1 MKSNWIK
8 YVFIIFVILILIFA
22 SYIIKKDEAE
32 KKQGQQQ
39 TTTTQENQVKEI
51 KVGIAEL
58 DTMNPILSKNKN
70 VQTVTKL
77 IYEPLVNLTSD
88 YKAEPCL
95 AKEWAKQSDNS
106 YLIKLRE
113 NVRWSDGQSFTA
125 DDVKFTI
132 DRLKDSNTIY
142 SSNVKDVTSI
152 DVEDDYTVRINLD
165 KDKKEKIKKIGWNI
179 QNIENIIPNTN
190 VILIGSKK
198 FINEKVFELKER
210 QVENL
215 EIIACYNYNEVK
227 NDMKEIVSK
236 YDGMLNTLGINKI

>member
-1 MKSNWIK
+1 M
-8 YVFIIFVILILIFA
+8 VL
-22 SYIIKKDEAE
+22 EE
-32 KKQGQQQ
+32 KKGKNICNFYVSEYHLEIMLLPYISKKIDNE
-39 TTTTQENQVKEI
+39 ENITIITEI
-51 KVGIAEL
+51 DLESTL
-58 DTMNPILSKNKN
+58 N
-70 VQTVTKL
+70 VV
-77 IYEPLVNLTSD
+77 IE
-88 YKAEPCL
+88 
-95 AKEWAKQSDNS
+95 
-106 YLIKLRE
+106 
-113 NVRWSDGQSFTA
+113 
-125 DDVKFTI
+125 
-132 DRLKDSNTIY
+132 
-142 SSNVKDVTSI
+142 
-152 DVEDDYTVRINLD
+152 RINLD

>member
-1 MKSNWIK
+1 M
-8 YVFIIFVILILIFA
+8 VL
-22 SYIIKKDEAE
+22 EE
-32 KKQGQQQ
+32 KKVKNICNFYVSEYHLEIMLLPYISKKIDNE
-39 TTTTQENQVKEI
+39 ENITIITEI
-51 KVGIAEL
+51 DLESTL
-58 DTMNPILSKNKN
+58 N
-70 VQTVTKL
+70 VVT
-77 IYEPLVNLTSD
+77 E
-88 YKAEPCL
+88 
-95 AKEWAKQSDNS
+95 
-106 YLIKLRE
+106 
-113 NVRWSDGQSFTA
+113 
-125 DDVKFTI
+125 
-132 DRLKDSNTIY
+132 
-142 SSNVKDVTSI
+142 
-152 DVEDDYTVRINLD
+152 RINLD

>member
-1 MKSNWIK
+1 M
-8 YVFIIFVILILIFA
+8 VL
-22 SYIIKKDEAE
+22 EE
-32 KKQGQQQ
+32 KKVKNICNFYVSEYHLEIMLLPYISKKINNE
-39 TTTTQENQVKEI
+39 ENITIITEI
-51 KVGIAEL
+51 DLESTL
-58 DTMNPILSKNKN
+58 N
-70 VQTVTKL
+70 VV
-77 IYEPLVNLTSD
+77 IE
-88 YKAEPCL
+88 
-95 AKEWAKQSDNS
+95 
-106 YLIKLRE
+106 
-113 NVRWSDGQSFTA
+113 
-125 DDVKFTI
+125 
-132 DRLKDSNTIY
+132 
-142 SSNVKDVTSI
+142 
-152 DVEDDYTVRINLD
+152 RINLD

>member
-1 MKSNWIK
+1 M
-8 YVFIIFVILILIFA
+8 VL
-22 SYIIKKDEAE
+22 EE
-32 KKQGQQQ
+32 KKVKNICNFYVSEYHLEIMLLPYISKKIDNE
-39 TTTTQENQVKEI
+39 ENITIITEI
-51 KVGIAEL
+51 DLES
-58 DTMNPILSKNKN
+58 ILN
-70 VQTVTKL
+70 VV
-77 IYEPLVNLTSD
+77 IE
-88 YKAEPCL
+88 
-95 AKEWAKQSDNS
+95 
-106 YLIKLRE
+106 
-113 NVRWSDGQSFTA
+113 
-125 DDVKFTI
+125 
-132 DRLKDSNTIY
+132 
-142 SSNVKDVTSI
+142 
-152 DVEDDYTVRINLD
+152 RINLD

>member
-1 MKSNWIK
+1 M
-8 YVFIIFVILILIFA
+8 VL
-22 SYIIKKDEAE
+22 EE
-32 KKQGQQQ
+32 KKVKNICNFYVSEYHLEIMLLPYISKKIDNE
-39 TTTTQENQVKEI
+39 ENITIITEI
-51 KVGIAEL
+51 DLESTL
-58 DTMNPILSKNKN
+58 N
-70 VQTVTKL
+70 VV
-77 IYEPLVNLTSD
+77 IE
-88 YKAEPCL
+88 
-95 AKEWAKQSDNS
+95 
-106 YLIKLRE
+106 
-113 NVRWSDGQSFTA
+113 
-125 DDVKFTI
+125 
-132 DRLKDSNTIY
+132 
-142 SSNVKDVTSI
+142 
-152 DVEDDYTVRINLD
+152 RINLD

>member
-1 MKSNWIK
+1 MQ
-8 YVFIIFVILILIFA
+8 F
-22 SYIIKKDEAE
+22 EE
-32 KKQGQQQ
+32 KKVKNICNFYVSEYHLEIMLLPYISKKIDNE
-39 TTTTQENQVKEI
+39 ENITIITEI
-51 KVGIAEL
+51 DLESTL
-58 DTMNPILSKNKN
+58 N
-70 VQTVTKL
+70 VV
-77 IYEPLVNLTSD
+77 IE
-88 YKAEPCL
+88 
-95 AKEWAKQSDNS
+95 
-106 YLIKLRE
+106 
-113 NVRWSDGQSFTA
+113 
-125 DDVKFTI
+125 
-132 DRLKDSNTIY
+132 
-142 SSNVKDVTSI
+142 
-152 DVEDDYTVRINLD
+152 RINLD

>member
-1 MKSNWIK
+1 M
-8 YVFIIFVILILIFA
+8 VL
-22 SYIIKKDEAE
+22 EE
-32 KKQGQQQ
+32 KKVKNICNFYVSEYHLEIMLLQYISKKIDNE
-39 TTTTQENQVKEI
+39 ENITIITEI
-51 KVGIAEL
+51 DLESTL
-58 DTMNPILSKNKN
+58 N
-70 VQTVTKL
+70 VV
-77 IYEPLVNLTSD
+77 IE
-88 YKAEPCL
+88 
-95 AKEWAKQSDNS
+95 
-106 YLIKLRE
+106 
-113 NVRWSDGQSFTA
+113 
-125 DDVKFTI
+125 
-132 DRLKDSNTIY
+132 
-142 SSNVKDVTSI
+142 
-152 DVEDDYTVRINLD
+152 RINLD

>member
-1 MKSNWIK
+1 M
-8 YVFIIFVILILIFA
+8 VL
-22 SYIIKKDEAE
+22 EE
-32 KKQGQQQ
+32 KKVKNICNFYVGEYHLEIMLLPYISKKIDNE
-39 TTTTQENQVKEI
+39 ENITIITEI
-51 KVGIAEL
+51 DLESTL
-58 DTMNPILSKNKN
+58 N
-70 VQTVTKL
+70 VV
-77 IYEPLVNLTSD
+77 IE
-88 YKAEPCL
+88 
-95 AKEWAKQSDNS
+95 
-106 YLIKLRE
+106 
-113 NVRWSDGQSFTA
+113 
-125 DDVKFTI
+125 
-132 DRLKDSNTIY
+132 
-142 SSNVKDVTSI
+142 
-152 DVEDDYTVRINLD
+152 RINLD

>member
-1 MKSNWIK
+1 M
-8 YVFIIFVILILIFA
+8 VL
-22 SYIIKKDEAE
+22 EE
-32 KKQGQQQ
+32 KKVKNICNFYVSEYHLEIMLLPYISKKIDNE
-39 TTTTQENQVKEI
+39 ENITIITEI
-51 KVGIAEL
+51 DLESTL
-58 DTMNPILSKNKN
+58 N
-70 VQTVTKL
+70 VV
-77 IYEPLVNLTSD
+77 
-88 YKAEPCL
+88 
-95 AKEWAKQSDNS
+95 
-106 YLIKLRE
+106 IK
-113 NVRWSDGQSFTA
+113 
-125 DDVKFTI
+125 
-132 DRLKDSNTIY
+132 
-142 SSNVKDVTSI
+142 
-152 DVEDDYTVRINLD
+152 RINLD

>member
-1 MKSNWIK
+1 MANNIRIK
-8 YVFIIFVILILIFA
+8 RLNHAFMEEISMILMEEVRDEDLKFVTITGCDITNDL
-22 SYIIKKDEAE
+22 SYA
-32 KKQGQQQ
+32 
-39 TTTTQENQVKEI
+39 
-51 KVGIAEL
+51 KVYF
-58 DTMNPILSKNKN
+58 
-70 VQTVTKL
+70 TV
-77 IYEPLVNLTSD
+77 
-88 YKAEPCL
+88 
-95 AKEWAKQSDNS
+95 
-106 YLIKLRE
+106 
-113 NVRWSDGQSFTA
+113 
-125 DDVKFTI
+125 
-132 DRLKDSNTIY
+132 
-142 SSNVKDVTSI
+142 
-152 DVEDDYTVRINLD
+152 LD

>member
-1 MKSNWIK
+1 MVLEEKEVKNICNF
-8 YVFIIFVILILIFA
+8 YVSEYHLEIMLLPYISKKIDNEENITIITEIDLESTLNVVI
-22 SYIIKKDEAE
+22 E
-32 KKQGQQQ
+32 
-39 TTTTQENQVKEI
+39 
-51 KVGIAEL
+51 
-58 DTMNPILSKNKN
+58 
-70 VQTVTKL
+70 
-77 IYEPLVNLTSD
+77 
-88 YKAEPCL
+88 
-95 AKEWAKQSDNS
+95 
-106 YLIKLRE
+106 
-113 NVRWSDGQSFTA
+113 
-125 DDVKFTI
+125 
-132 DRLKDSNTIY
+132 
-142 SSNVKDVTSI
+142 
-152 DVEDDYTVRINLD
+152 RINLD

>member
-1 MKSNWIK
+1 M
-8 YVFIIFVILILIFA
+8 VL
-22 SYIIKKDEAE
+22 EE
-32 KKQGQQQ
+32 KKVKNICNFYVSEYHLEIMLLPYISKKIDNK
-39 TTTTQENQVKEI
+39 ENITIITEI
-51 KVGIAEL
+51 DLESTL
-58 DTMNPILSKNKN
+58 N
-70 VQTVTKL
+70 VV
-77 IYEPLVNLTSD
+77 IE
-88 YKAEPCL
+88 
-95 AKEWAKQSDNS
+95 
-106 YLIKLRE
+106 
-113 NVRWSDGQSFTA
+113 
-125 DDVKFTI
+125 
-132 DRLKDSNTIY
+132 
-142 SSNVKDVTSI
+142 
-152 DVEDDYTVRINLD
+152 RINLD